1 MNIKPQ
7 TLDTSNKNFNE
18 KFISRLRIN
27 SSTNKKTQSLVNT
40 IIANIKDVVGAFE
53 IKNGTTSRIRI
64 VLPANGTLDTY
75 LADEGIRCE
84 DDVTVSVTPSVY
96 PTIYIG

>member
-1 MNIKPQ
+1 MLLK
-7 TLDTSNKNFNE
+7 L
-18 KFISRLRIN
+18 
-27 SSTNKKTQSLVNT
+27 
-40 IIANIKDVVGAFE
+40 
-53 IKNGTTSRIRI
+53 KNGTTSRIRI

-96 PTIYIG
+96 ATIYIG

>member
-1 MNIKPQ
+1 MTNLTAIEYSAI
-7 TLDTSNKNFNE
+7 TTAAATS
-18 KFISRLRIN
+18 
-27 SSTNKKTQSLVNT
+27 TV
-40 IIANIKDVVGAFE
+40 ANIKDVVGAFE

-96 PTIYIG
+96 ATIYYG

>member
-1 MNIKPQ
+1 MTNLTAIEYSAI
-7 TLDTSNKNFNE
+7 TTAAATSTVRSFGTRMRGFN
-18 KFISRLRIN
+18 
-27 SSTNKKTQSLVNT
+27 V
-40 IIANIKDVVGAFE
+40 ANIKDVVGAFE
-53 IKNGTTSRIRI
+53 IKNGTTSRVRI

-96 PTIYIG
+96 ATIYIG